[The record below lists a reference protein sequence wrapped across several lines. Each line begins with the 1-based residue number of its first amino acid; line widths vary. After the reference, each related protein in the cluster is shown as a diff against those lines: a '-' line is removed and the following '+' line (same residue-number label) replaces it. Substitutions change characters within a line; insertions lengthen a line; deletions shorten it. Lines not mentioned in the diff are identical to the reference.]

1 EGTHARFKALQREF
15 ISPKIEEHHG
25 RIVRL
30 IGDGIL
36 IEFASVVDALK
47 CAIDVQRQMTDRNA
61 HVPVDKRIEFRVGVN
76 LGDVIIDGDDIF
88 GDGVNIA
95 ARLEAL
101 AEPGGICISQTV
113 LNHAHGKLDF
123 EAADAGEHALKNI
136 RQPVHVYR
144 VVMDSARRH
153 AERAPAQQALTLPDQ
168 PSIAVLPFQNMSGD
182 PEQEYFSD
190 GIVEDIITALSR
202 IKWLFV
208 IARNS
213 SFTYKGRAV
222 DVKQVGRELGVRYL
236 LEGSVR
242 KATNRIRINAQL
254 IDATTGAH
262 IWADRYEGAPEDVF
276 SLQDRVTTSVV
287 AVIEPNLSRAEIE
300 RARRKPTEKLDA
312 YDLYLRALPEF
323 LSFTPGGYTEGRRL
337 LLKALD
343 IDPKFSLA
351 MALLSFSAAI
361 AQAQGVVALSQDD
374 LQESLKRARAALD
387 ADPHHPLVLAYSAY
401 ILSLVGHEHERA
413 LTLLERSLTLNP
425 NSAFAWRMSAWVHS
439 FSGDYE
445 KAIERFE
452 RARRLSPV
460 DPRDHNVCAGL
471 SGAYF

>member
-144 VVMDSARRH
+144 VVMGDHTAFATSPEVGASS
-153 AERAPAQQALTLPDQ
+153 LLPDR
-168 PSIAVLPFQNMSGD
+168 PSIAVLPFNNMSGD
-182 PEQEYFSD
+182 PEQEYFVD
-190 GIVEDIITALSR
+190 GITEDII
-202 IKWLFV
+202 
-208 IARNS
+208 
-213 SFTYKGRAV
+213 
-222 DVKQVGRELGVRYL
+222 
-236 LEGSVR
+236 
-242 KATNRIRINAQL
+242 
-254 IDATTGAH
+254 
-262 IWADRYEGAPEDVF
+262 
-276 SLQDRVTTSVV
+276 
-287 AVIEPNLSRAEIE
+287 
-300 RARRKPTEKLDA
+300 
-312 YDLYLRALPEF
+312 
-323 LSFTPGGYTEGRRL
+323 
-337 LLKALD
+337 
-343 IDPKFSLA
+343 
-351 MALLSFSAAI
+351 
-361 AQAQGVVALSQDD
+361 
-374 LQESLKRARAALD
+374 
-387 ADPHHPLVLAYSAY
+387 
-401 ILSLVGHEHERA
+401 
-413 LTLLERSLTLNP
+413 
-425 NSAFAWRMSAWVHS
+425 
-439 FSGDYE
+439 
-445 KAIERFE
+445 
-452 RARRLSPV
+452 
-460 DPRDHNVCAGL
+460 
-471 SGAYF
+471 